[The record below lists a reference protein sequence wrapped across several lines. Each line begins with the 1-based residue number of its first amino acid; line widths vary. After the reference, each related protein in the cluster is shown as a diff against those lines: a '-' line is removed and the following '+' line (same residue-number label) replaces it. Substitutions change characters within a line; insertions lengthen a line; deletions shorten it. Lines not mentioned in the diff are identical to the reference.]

1 MVVSIFNAPIP
12 GQSLTSGKPGSRPY
26 ERAPELNTVEEAL
39 AFYMQK
45 LSDQEVI
52 DDFMIL
58 LESGAPIKPVV
69 ESLYM
74 SGVMRGKHN
83 LDIGLLVA
91 LPLMEFFAAVAD
103 SYGINY
109 KFTNRNVK
117 KEMEDRERAR
127 MSLLIGSAIEKAKQ
141 EGVEDEGTSILEQMS
156 TYLSADMTR
165 EETKVG
171 KDAAEEEGVPT
182 EAPPEAANLQGVPEE
197 ASPEDT
203 PVEPPAEMQPPSQ
216 GQGLMGRGQ

>member
-1 MVVSIFNAPIP
+1 
-12 GQSLTSGKPGSRPY
+12 
-26 ERAPELNTVEEAL
+26 
-39 AFYMQK
+39 
-45 LSDQEVI
+45 
-52 DDFMIL
+52 
-58 LESGAPIKPVV
+58 
-69 ESLYM
+69 M

-103 SYGINY
+103 SYGIND
-109 KFTNRNVK
+109 KVTNRNVK

-171 KDAAEEEGVPT
+171 EDAAEEEGVPT

>member
-1 MVVSIFNAPIP
+1 MVVSIFNSPVP

-26 ERAPELNTVEEAL
+26 ERPPELNTVEEAL

-74 SGVMRGKHN
+74 SGVMRGIHN

-91 LPLMEFFAAVAD
+91 MPLMEFFAAVAD

-141 EGVEDEGTSILEQMS
+141 EGVVDEGTSILEQMS

-165 EETKVG
+165 EETKMSE
-171 KDAAEEEGVPT
+171 DAVEDEGVPM
-182 EAPPEAANLQGVPEE
+182 ESPPEAANLQGVPEE
-197 ASPEDT
+197 ASPEET
-203 PVEPPAEMQPPSQ
+203 PAEPPTEMQQPPQS
-216 GQGLMGRGQ
+216 QGLMGRGQ